1 MYILRDSSAAYSYTM
16 NPRAP
21 INVVYIE
28 VRHRDVFC
36 TQCFFIF
43 PRAPNMV
50 IQDQLHGE
58 FLNGTFSFMSS
69 YRYAGL
75 DVRTTARVPFSN
87 AEEESSF
94 QLQMDITF
102 RVKWNFTQVEHLS
115 FITRCAFFLY
125 QFLRSNEIPLNT
137 NLRFSRTKNVVD
149 CETSG

>member
-1 MYILRDSSAAYSYTM
+1 MSTLTQGVMYILRDSSAAYFCTM
-16 NPRAP
+16 NRRAP

-69 YRYAGL
+69 YRHAGL
-75 DVRTTARVPFSN
+75 DVRTTARVPYSN
-87 AEEESSF
+87 AEEDSSF
-94 QLQMDITF
+94 QLQMKITSSPSIF
-102 RVKWNFTQVEHLS
+102 V
-115 FITRCAFFLY
+115 
-125 QFLRSNEIPLNT
+125 
-137 NLRFSRTKNVVD
+137 
-149 CETSG
+149 